1 MTHFSDEEM
10 NLICIFD
17 TSCKSTLIADMQDA
31 LFYME
36 DDELKSIT
44 QTILSKFQAMTDLEF
59 SAIEF
64 IPPFGGDEVE

>member
-1 MTHFSDEEM
+1 
-10 NLICIFD
+10 
-17 TSCKSTLIADMQDA
+17 MQDA

-44 QTILSKFQAMTDLEF
+44 KNIIAKFRAMTDLEF

>member
-10 NLICIFD
+10 NLICIYD
-17 TSCKSTLIADMQDA
+17 TTSKNALIADMRDA
-31 LFYME
+31 LRYMT

-44 QTILSKFQAMTDLEF
+44 KNIISKFKAMTDFEF

-64 IPPFGGDEVE
+64 IPPFGGDDIE